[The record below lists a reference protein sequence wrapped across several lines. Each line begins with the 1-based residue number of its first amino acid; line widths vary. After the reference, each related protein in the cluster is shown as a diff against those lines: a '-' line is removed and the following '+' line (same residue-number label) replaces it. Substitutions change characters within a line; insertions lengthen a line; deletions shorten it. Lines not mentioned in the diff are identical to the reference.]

1 MKRTFI
7 IESVACILCLM
18 TACNNSQTT
27 TDGGDKATPEREI
40 VLNDKIQNTF
50 FGVSFGA
57 TKDEVV
63 SAFAEHDFYEDYYS
77 TDSRLSFEKKTSQH
91 GLKVERFSFGGLNWE
106 LLYVNLAN
114 NHFKSIEFANAF
126 RTKESALKSFDN
138 VLSAV
143 SSKYQLYEE
152 PIDDTSSYKR
162 FVGIA
167 KYGGQWV
174 IVHCY
179 SYESVGYQ
187 RWVSVTLAYG
197 DNSIISV
204 SDEL

>member
-1 MKRTFI
+1 MKKKTLLCAI
-7 IESVACILCLM
+7 ICTTGIFV
-18 TACNNSQTT
+18 ACNNSQTT

-91 GLKVERFSFGGLNWE
+91 GLKEGRFSFGGLNWKH
-106 LLYVNLAN
+106 LCVNLAN
-114 NHFKSIEFANAF
+114 NHFKSIEFTNAF
-126 RTKESALKSFDN
+126 RTKESALESFDY
-138 VLSAV
+138 VLSVV

-152 PIDDTSSYKR
+152 PMEDTSSYKR
-162 FVGIA
+162 FVGRA
-167 KYGGQWV
+167 KYGEQWV
-174 IVHCY
+174 TVNCY

-187 RWVSVTLAYG
+187 RWVGVTLAYG